1 MKSRIVD
8 KIAVQEEVYFKTYMI
23 RNENDDKMTDNRN
36 EDGKVLTLVMMI
48 RMVLNNMTMI
58 LSMTRLQL

>member
-23 RNENDDKMTDNRN
+23 MKMTDNRN
-36 EDGKVLTLVMMI
+36 EDGKVLTLLMTI
-48 RMVLNNMTMI
+48 RMVLNKMT
-58 LSMTRLQL
+58 MTRLQL